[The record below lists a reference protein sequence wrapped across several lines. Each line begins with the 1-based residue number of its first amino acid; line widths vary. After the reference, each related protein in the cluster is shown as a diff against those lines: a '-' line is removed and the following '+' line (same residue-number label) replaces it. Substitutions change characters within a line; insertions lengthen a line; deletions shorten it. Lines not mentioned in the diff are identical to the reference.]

1 MKHKIP
7 TVVGLSSLLTI
18 LGVLCLTVFSLL
30 SLSAAKADYRLGE
43 KSRNATVQYY
53 DADCC
58 AEEILSQLRSGIVP
72 QGVRAENGVYR
83 YACAISETQILQV
96 SVKISGTDYEIL
108 QWQAVSVTD
117 WQADQ
122 KLHVWEGK

>member
-43 KSRNATVQYY
+43 KSRNATV
-53 DADCC
+53 
-58 AEEILSQLRSGIVP
+58 
-72 QGVRAENGVYR
+72 
-83 YACAISETQILQV
+83 
-96 SVKISGTDYEIL
+96 
-108 QWQAVSVTD
+108 
-117 WQADQ
+117 
-122 KLHVWEGK
+122 